1 MLDLV
6 KLGSEIAS
14 KRRTLELSQSE
25 LARRARVSR
34 PTLAALE
41 NGRTGE
47 LGFTKITNI
56 LFALGLELRLQ
67 DASSQRPTLDQL
79 LKERDDQDLD

>member
-1 MLDLV
+1 VLDLL